1 MKQLNA
7 VTREGTRRRNMN
19 CDTGNKTQVFHKAR
33 RQSCSEQDNMGSKPL
48 RGIHVSLF
56 ARRRKRAAN
65 KETDVATCMC
75 GGDVRS
81 WLWRFFRKRVENTSF
96 PWFEHEKPHKGIGLG
111 HGATAA
117 CALECVYELPGTCFS
132 IYMCWLVDSR
142 GMREKLNGG
151 DGWSGGS
158 VTHSGLGFFFSPADG
173 EYHDMKNLSRLVP
186 CWMSESDRVQK
197 PAASRA
203 LQGNN
208 TIRRVP
214 SYYHSRFGEWEKK
227 KKKRKAANILRKT
240 LLQRMEINSTLARL
254 QCSRRS

>member
-7 VTREGTRRRNMN
+7 VTRGGTRRRNMN

-33 RQSCSEQDNMGSKPL
+33 RRSCSEQDNMRSKPL

-56 ARRRKRAAN
+56 ARRRKQAAN

-75 GGDVRS
+75 GGDVGS
-81 WLWRFFRKRVENTSF
+81 WLWRFFRERAENTSF
-96 PWFEHEKPHKGIGLG
+96 PWFEHEKPCKEIGLG

-117 CALECVYELPGTCFS
+117 CVLECVHVLARRQKGNEGGTKRRWWTIWGICNSLWVRF
-132 IYMCWLVDSR
+132 C
-142 GMREKLNGG
+142 
-151 DGWSGGS
+151 
-158 VTHSGLGFFFSPADG
+158 FFFPPADG
-173 EYHDMKNLSRLVP
+173 EYHVMKNLSRMVP

-214 SYYHSRFGEWEKK
+214 SYDHSRFVGWKR
-227 KKKRKAANILRKT
+227 KRKAANILRKT
-240 LLQRMEINSTLARL
+240 LLQRMEINLMLARL